1 MSKSRTKSSF
11 FNISAGM
18 ARTVISTLI
27 SVLQRYV
34 FVKTLDVTYLG
45 VSGLFSNILLILSFA
60 ELGIGAA
67 LTQMFYKPFA
77 EKDYHRLSVVTHTT
91 QVMLNAVG
99 YFVVGAA
106 IAVTPFLQF
115 FVNDM
120 NAVPHM
126 RLIFLLY
133 GISSGI
139 TYFLGFYRT
148 IITANQEAYKLL
160 RLDFVWKIITFLI
173 LSIILILTRN
183 FILYLSMQI
192 ALNFLG
198 NYVVMLLVKKE
209 YPQIDYHCKEIIS
222 REELKEFGKN
232 IYGLSMN
239 RLATVITQGTDN
251 IIISKFLNLITVGY
265 ASNYTMITQTVSSMV
280 EALFGPLLASIGNY
294 CISETTEQQYGLY
307 RRLNFASFWLYG
319 FCSITAFSLAD
330 PFIDLVLG
338 EEYVIAKS
346 ATLFLC
352 FDIFCAGITRV
363 SGLFRT
369 AKGIFWYGRYKPLIQ
384 TLVNL
389 ISSLIL
395 VIITKKLWAVYA
407 GTVLSRVLVTIWY
420 DPLIVMKYGFNM
432 KPREYMPREG
442 MYFLIYGIAFSV
454 MVFVTQINPLT
465 GLMELVTDGILCV
478 IAVNLLFAAC
488 FWRSNEFQ
496 YWLHFGLEFVKRF
509 GGKIRQ

>member
-1 MSKSRTKSSF
+1 MSKSRTQNSF
-11 FNISAGM
+11 FNISAGI
-18 ARTVISTLI
+18 AGTVTSTLI

-77 EKDYHRLSVVTHTT
+77 EKDYHRLSVVTRTAK
-91 QVMLNAVG
+91 VMLNAVG
-99 YFVVGAA
+99 YFVVSAA

-133 GISSGI
+133 GISSGS

-148 IITANQEAYKLL
+148 IITADQKAYKLL
-160 RLDFVWKIITFLI
+160 KLDFAWKIITFVL
-173 LSIILILTRN
+173 LSINLLLTRN
-183 FILYLSMQI
+183 FIFFLSMQI
-192 ALNFLG
+192 ALNYLNNF
-198 NYVVMLLVKKE
+198 VVMLLVKKE
-209 YPQIDYHCKEIIS
+209 YPQIDYHCKEIIT
-222 REELKEFGKN
+222 RGELREFGKN

-251 IIISKFLNLITVGY
+251 IVISKFLNLITVGY
-265 ASNYTMITQTVSSMV
+265 ASNYTMMTQTVSSMV

-319 FCSITAFSLAD
+319 LCSIMAFSLAD
-330 PFIDLVLG
+330 PFIDLVFG

-346 ATLFLC
+346 ATFFLC

-384 TLVNL
+384 SFVNL

-395 VIITKKLWAVYA
+395 VMVTKQLWAVYA

-420 DPLIVMKYGFNM
+420 DPLIVMKYGFYMN
-432 KPREYMPREG
+432 PRKYMPREG
-442 MYFLIYGIAFSV
+442 LYFLIYGVAFAV
-454 MVFVTQINPLT
+454 MVFVTCINPLT
-465 GLMELVTDGILCV
+465 GIIELITDGVLCV
-478 IAVNLLFAAC
+478 IVVNLLFAVC
-488 FWRSNEFQ
+488 FSWSNEFQ
-496 YWLHFGLEFVKRF
+496 YWLNFGLGVAKQCKVRKGE
-509 GGKIRQ
+509 